1 MAAYHLEDIDL
12 IRKAGNLSYRDAVDL
27 LEYHN
32 GSVTA
37 ALRDAKARRQSAPGE
52 KRGGAQ
58 DAQPSLWRRLYSTR
72 VIIQKGKVPVANV
85 SSLYVGATVL
95 LAPWLAVGS
104 GAAALLL
111 GYRFSL
117 RKRDPAFLE
126 EDPTEMVRS
135 TIAKVS
141 QFGEELANTA
151 NSAWKNVGAEQNPAA
166 PKPQSRPAR
175 PSKESVPTIHFPVQ
189 VDSQE
194 TSVQFEDDGDGFTSA
209 TLQ

>member
-12 IRKAGNLSYRDAVDL
+12 IRKAGNLSYREAISL
-27 LEYHN
+27 LEYHH

-37 ALRDAKARRQSAPGE
+37 ALEDVQARRRPGSGA
-52 KRGGAQ
+52 KSGGTEGNQ
-58 DAQPSLWRRLYSTR
+58 LSLWRRLYSTR
-72 VIIQKGKVPVANV
+72 IIIQKGKVPVANV

-117 RKRDPAFLE
+117 RKRDPAFLQE
-126 EDPTEMVRS
+126 NPTDMVRS
-135 TIAKVS
+135 TIARVS
-141 QFGEELANTA
+141 RMGEELANSA
-151 NSAWKNVGAEQNPAA
+151 NNAWKNAETNQNAPAS
-166 PKPQSRPAR
+166 KPRSRPSR
-175 PSKESVPTIHFPVQ
+175 PTEERVPTIHIPIQ
-189 VDSQE
+189 VDGKE
-194 TSVQFEDDGDGFTSA
+194 TSVQFEEDGDGFTSA